1 MEPAKPSPLV
11 PGQWISEGTNDVR
24 VKGRIVPAF
33 YHRAGGL
40 NMVTETVMAI
50 ILGNFLSLG
59 AVMPFLA
66 CQYLVLPRS
75 TSPHA

>member
-24 VKGRIVPAF
+24 VKGRIVPTF
-33 YHRAGGL
+33 YHHAGGL

-59 AVMPFLA
+59 AVMPFLD
-66 CQYLVLPRS
+66 CQYLVSPRS
-75 TSPHA
+75 ASPHA

>member
-1 MEPAKPSPLV
+1 MEPAKPSPLA

-24 VKGRIVPAF
+24 VKARILTALLPPRGRV
-33 YHRAGGL
+33 
-40 NMVTETVMAI
+40 NMATETVMAI

-66 CQYLVLPRS
+66 CQYLVSLRS
-75 TSPHA
+75 ASLHA